1 MFRDTTSRARRKP
14 AHRLNCAPL
23 RCFKEETAPAV
34 APRMKPL
41 SLYHPALYWLRVWQ
55 KRLFRQIAWRCSSKR
70 YARLVAGAD
79 RLPFRYLKHTS
90 KLIRKLG
97 DSDLALQHNKV
108 INLKLAVAA
117 IDGLIIAPGEHFS
130 FCRLVGRP
138 TRKRGYVEGMEL
150 SFGEARSGIG
160 GGICQ
165 LSNLIHWMAIHSPL
179 VVVERSN
186 HSFDPFP
193 DEGRVLPFGSGAAI
207 FYNYVDL
214 VLHNPTDRSFQLK
227 LNVGDTQLEGELLCD
242 QVRAYRYHVF
252 QEGHRFVREGERV
265 YRENE
270 IWREVREKGQ
280 VGELVERVRLYRNR
294 VVVKYEVMDELI
306 G

>member
-1 MFRDTTSRARRKP
+1 MRAQ
-14 AHRLNCAPL
+14 RL
-23 RCFKEETAPAV
+23 KEATASADV
-34 APRMKPL
+34 SRMKPL

-55 KRLFRQIAWRCSSKR
+55 KRLFRQIAWRCSGKR
-70 YARLVAGAD
+70 YASLRAQAE

-97 DSDLALQHNKV
+97 DSDLVLQHNKV

-117 IDGLIIAPGEHFS
+117 IDGVIIGPGEHFS

-138 TRKRGYVEGMEL
+138 TRERGYVEGMEL
-150 SFGEARSGIG
+150 SFGEARRGVG

-227 LNVGDTQLEGELLCD
+227 LNVGETQLEGELLCD
-242 QVRAYRYHVF
+242 RVREYRYHVF
-252 QEGHRFVREGERV
+252 QEAHRFVREGARV

-294 VVVKYEVMDELI
+294 VVVKYDVDEQVFEAS
-306 G
+306 

>member
-1 MFRDTTSRARRKP
+1 
-14 AHRLNCAPL
+14 
-23 RCFKEETAPAV
+23 
-34 APRMKPL
+34 MKPL

-55 KRLFRQIAWRCSSKR
+55 KRLFRQLAWRFSRKQ
-70 YARLVAGAD
+70 YAVSVNAVS

-97 DSDLALQHNKV
+97 NSDLALQHNKV
-108 INLKLAVAA
+108 INLKLAVAS
-117 IDGLIIAPGEHFS
+117 IDGVVIRPGEYFS

-165 LSNLIHWMAIHSPL
+165 LSNLIHWMAIHSSL

-207 FYNYVDL
+207 FYNYIDL
-214 VLHNPTDRSFQLK
+214 VLHNPTDRHFQLK
-227 LNVGDTQLEGELLCD
+227 LNVGEQQLEGELLCD
-242 QVRAYRYHVF
+242 QAREFRYHVY
-252 QEGHRFVREGERV
+252 QLGHRFVRDGERV
-265 YRENE
+265 FRENE
-270 IWREVREKGQ
+270 IWREVRSKGQ
-280 VGELVERVRLYRNR
+280 ESQVLKSERLYKNR
-294 VVVKYEVMDELI
+294 VVVKYEVEDSLLT
-306 G
+306 

>member
-1 MFRDTTSRARRKP
+1 
-14 AHRLNCAPL
+14 
-23 RCFKEETAPAV
+23 
-34 APRMKPL
+34 MKPL

-55 KRLFRQIAWRCSSKR
+55 KRLLRQIAWRCSSKR

-150 SFGEARSGIG
+150 SFGEARRGIG

-179 VVVERSN
+179 IVVERSN

-242 QVRAYRYHVF
+242 RVREYRYHVF

-294 VVVKYEVMDELI
+294 VVVKYEVADQMIEAT
-306 G
+306 

>member
-1 MFRDTTSRARRKP
+1 
-14 AHRLNCAPL
+14 
-23 RCFKEETAPAV
+23 
-34 APRMKPL
+34 MKPL

-70 YARLVAGAD
+70 YARPVATAE

-117 IDGLIIAPGEHFS
+117 IDGVIIAPGEHFS

-138 TRKRGYVEGMEL
+138 TLKRGYVEGMEL
-150 SFGEARSGIG
+150 SFGEARRGVG

-227 LNVGDTQLEGELLCD
+227 LNVGETQLEGELLCD
-242 QVRAYRYHVF
+242 RVREYRYHVF
-252 QEGHRFVREGERV
+252 QEAHRFVREGARV

-294 VVVKYEVMDELI
+294 VVVKYDVDEQMFEAS
-306 G
+306 

>member
-1 MFRDTTSRARRKP
+1 
-14 AHRLNCAPL
+14 
-23 RCFKEETAPAV
+23 
-34 APRMKPL
+34 MKPL

-55 KRLFRQIAWRCSSKR
+55 KRLFRQIAWHCSSKR

-97 DSDLALQHNKV
+97 NSDLALQHNKV

-227 LNVGDTQLEGELLCD
+227 LNVGETQLEGELLCD
-242 QVRAYRYHVF
+242 QVREHRYHVF
-252 QEGHRFVREGERV
+252 QKGHRFVREGERV

-280 VGELVERVRLYRNR
+280 VGELVERGRLYRNR
-294 VVVKYEVMDELI
+294 VVVKYEVGEEMMER
-306 G
+306 

>member
-1 MFRDTTSRARRKP
+1 
-14 AHRLNCAPL
+14 
-23 RCFKEETAPAV
+23 
-34 APRMKPL
+34 
-41 SLYHPALYWLRVWQ
+41 
-55 KRLFRQIAWRCSSKR
+55 
-70 YARLVAGAD
+70 
-79 RLPFRYLKHTS
+79 
-90 KLIRKLG
+90 
-97 DSDLALQHNKV
+97 
-108 INLKLAVAA
+108 
-117 IDGLIIAPGEHFS
+117 
-130 FCRLVGRP
+130 
-138 TRKRGYVEGMEL
+138 
-150 SFGEARSGIG
+150 
-160 GGICQ
+160 
-165 LSNLIHWMAIHSPL
+165 MAIHSPL

-242 QVRAYRYHVF
+242 RVREYRYHVF

-270 IWREVREKGQ
+270 IWREVREKGR

-294 VVVKYEVMDELI
+294 VVVKYEVAEEMVER
-306 G
+306 